1 MTKEQQSPEEL
12 KAHFA
17 QGSPAAAA
25 MDWVNGFLSRG
36 LGAVWART
44 DPDLRL
50 AVTQTFIMTN
60 RAHPEIAG
68 QDRDRLAARIV
79 HADRSD
85 GWTGD
90 VLDHLDDE
98 FRKGMPGWF
107 LGGRCGVP
115 SQPGPV
121 TPGYELVLFLETNG
135 GRLRMDRSGWIR
147 AQKLLMHHTADGW
160 LVASFGEEVP
170 TPGWPPR

>member
-1 MTKEQQSPEEL
+1 MTDERQSPEEL

-17 QGSPAAAA
+17 RGSPALAA
-25 MDWVNGFLSRG
+25 MDWVTQFLSSG

-50 AVTQTFIMTN
+50 AITQTFIITN
-60 RAHPEIAG
+60 QTHPEIAG
-68 QDRDRLAARIV
+68 RDRDRLAARIM

-85 GWTGD
+85 AWTGD

-98 FRKGMPGWF
+98 FRKALPAWF

-121 TPGYELVLFLETNG
+121 TPGYELILFLETNG
-135 GRLRMDRSGWIR
+135 GRLRIDRSGWIR
-147 AQKLLMHHTADGW
+147 AQKLLMHHTPDGW
-160 LVASFGEEVP
+160 LVASFGEDVP